1 MGKKLVILSS
11 WKGKDDFQHLKSTL
25 EKNITGNNT
34 VFYLICVDQP
44 KLIEELPQM
53 PSVNYLSKKDFSLF
67 GKIKTLEL
75 RGLLINE
82 KNGVLIVAM
91 EESNSLLNKVIKH
104 SKLMSIGMDKESLPR
119 FDITFKGAE
128 LNSGVFFKQI
138 NNYLTKIQL

>member
-11 WKGKDDFQHLKSTL
+11 WKERDDFQHLKSML

-34 VFYLICVDQP
+34 VCYLICVDQP
-44 KLIEELPQM
+44 MLIEELPQM
-53 PSVNYLSKKDFSLF
+53 LSVNYLSKEDFSLF
-67 GKIKTLEL
+67 GKIKTPEL
-75 RGLLINE
+75 RVLLINE

-119 FDITFKGAE
+119 FDIRSEERRVGKE
-128 LNSGVFFKQI
+128 CRSRW
-138 NNYLTKIQL
+138 

>member
-11 WKGKDDFQHLKSTL
+11 WKGKDDFQHLKSML

-67 GKIKTLEL
+67 GKIKTPEL

-91 EESNSLLNKVIKH
+91 ERSEEHTSELQSRPHLVCRRLLEKKKN
-104 SKLMSIGMDKESLPR
+104 
-119 FDITFKGAE
+119 
-128 LNSGVFFKQI
+128 
-138 NNYLTKIQL
+138 